1 MDVVVK
7 RVYETPSPDD
17 GYRMLVDR
25 LWPRGVSK
33 QRAELDEWAKD
44 LAPSTELRVWFD
56 HDPARF
62 DEFAHRY
69 RAELDGNPAVEAAR
83 AHERLTLLYAARD
96 PQVNHAV
103 VLRDYL
109 LSSEPLSIPPR
120 HGRD

>member
-1 MDVVVK
+1 
-7 RVYETPSPDD
+7 
-17 GYRMLVDR
+17 MLVDR
-25 LWPRGVSK
+25 LWPCGVSK

-62 DEFAHRY
+62 EEFAHRY

-109 LSSEPLSIPPR
+109 LSAEPLPVQPR